1 MIKILIAPE
10 YDYSISDKDIVIFL
24 AGPIQG
30 SYDWHSEFID
40 KLSKNIETDKN
51 VIICSPK
58 RIKKDDN
65 FNYDEQ
71 VNWESY
77 YLHKSSKQGI
87 IVFWLAKEKDHIEGR
102 SYAQT
107 TRFELAEWWTKGQ
120 YIKDFKIVV
129 GADKEFNG
137 LKYINKKF
145 KDTYPLFNM
154 YYSIDDTI
162 NEIIKK
168 VNN

>member
-145 KDTYPLFNM
+145 KDTYALFNM
-154 YYSIDDTI
+154 CYSIDDTI

-168 VNN
+168 VN